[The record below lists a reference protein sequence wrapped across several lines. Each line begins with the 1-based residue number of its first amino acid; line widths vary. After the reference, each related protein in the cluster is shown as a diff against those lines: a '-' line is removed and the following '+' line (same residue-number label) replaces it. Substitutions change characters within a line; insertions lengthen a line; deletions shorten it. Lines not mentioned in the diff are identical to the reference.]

1 MTKFFDKSKLS
12 DQEIQEH
19 WENAYLRFET
29 PEQEVNKFI
38 SRFKEMGQKN
48 WSRDLDILDI
58 FSGRCNGIRAL
69 EALGFNNIEG
79 VDISPNLLSKYS
91 GRAKLYVADC
101 RKMPLESNSH
111 DLVVV
116 QGGVH
121 HLPELPG
128 DLEQTFREVVRVLRP
143 GGRFMMVEPWQTP
156 YLKMVH
162 FLSRQK
168 IVRLLSPKF
177 DAFETMTHYES
188 GTYFNW
194 LKSKKDIRGLL
205 DLYFDA
211 ELLKVSWGKI
221 RFIGT
226 AKK

>member
-1 MTKFFDKSKLS
+1 MTKFFDKAKLS
-12 DQEIQEH
+12 NQEIQEH

-38 SRFKEMGQKN
+38 SRFNEMGQKN
-48 WSRDLDILDI
+48 WSRDLEILDI

-69 EALGFNNIEG
+69 EALGFKNIEG

-101 RKMPLESNSH
+101 RNMPLESNSR

-121 HLPELPG
+121 HLPALPG
-128 DLEQTFREVVRVLRP
+128 DLEQTFREVVRILRP
-143 GGRFMMVEPWQTP
+143 GGKFMMVEPWQTP
-156 YLKMVH
+156 YLKTVH

-168 IVRLLSPKF
+168 IIRLLSQKF

-188 GTYFNW
+188 DTYFNW

-205 DLYFDA
+205 DKYFDA
-211 ELLKVSWGKI
+211 EILKVSWGKI